1 MKSNSVLS
9 STTSGAA
16 AVVVV
21 GVGSEVAGT
30 VDVVDVGGSD
40 TAGVVVVAIVVTVTD
55 GDEVTGPTL
64 PATASGASGAHDT
77 AARHAVAKASTTP

>member
-1 MKSNSVLS
+1 M
-9 STTSGAA
+9 
-16 AVVVV
+16 VVV